1 MLSSVELYV
10 MCGVVILV
18 SVELY
23 VMCGVVILVSVELYV
38 KWCCH
43 SCVS

>member
-1 MLSSVELYV
+1 MSDELYV

-23 VMCGVVILVSVELYV
+23 VMCDVVILMCGVVI
-38 KWCCH
+38 C
-43 SCVS
+43 